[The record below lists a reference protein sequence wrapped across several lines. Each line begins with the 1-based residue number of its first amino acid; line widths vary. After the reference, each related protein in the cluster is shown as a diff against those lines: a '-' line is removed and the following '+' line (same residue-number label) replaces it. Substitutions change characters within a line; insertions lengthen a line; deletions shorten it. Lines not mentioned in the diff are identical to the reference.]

1 MRHGTLEARDALANE
16 RPRIYRSL
24 ALAFED
30 DPVSS
35 FIFPRAA
42 GRVERL
48 ERFYALSVP
57 TLTRDGRLLTN
68 IGLNGGAVWQAPNP
82 VRPRPLLQFWTLA
95 RLIATL
101 GRQTAAG
108 ARLAQTLE
116 RVHLRE
122 PHWYLGI
129 LGTAPAHQGQGL
141 GSALM
146 QPILDECDEQG
157 IISYL
162 ESSKVENIPFYERHG
177 FSVIEEVQIPDG
189 PKMWPMRREAQR
201 R

>member
-1 MRHGTLEARDALANE
+1 MRDTRPEARDALEDE
-16 RPRIYRSL
+16 RSRIYESL

-30 DPVSS
+30 DPVTR
-35 FIFPRAA
+35 FIFPQAA
-42 GRVERL
+42 GRIERL
-48 ERFYALSVP
+48 ERFYALTVP
-57 TLTRDGRLLTN
+57 TLTNHGRLLTN
-68 IGLNGGAVWQAPNP
+68 AGLHGGAVWQGPKP
-82 VRPRPLLQFWTLA
+82 SRPGPLQQFWLLA
-95 RLIATL
+95 RLIAML
-101 GRQTAAG
+101 GRQTVAG

-116 RVHLRE
+116 RTHLRE

-146 QPILDECDEQG
+146 QPVLDECDEHG
-157 IISYL
+157 ILSYL

-177 FSVIEEVQIPDG
+177 FSVIEEVEIPGG
-189 PKMWPMRREAQR
+189 PKIWPMRREAQR